1 MNTPQMHLR
10 NKIVAAAALPAL
22 ALATLTACGGSDSS
36 ETASSTP
43 IAQSSLGSPDDSGV
57 AETSPLNEEKLS
69 LEPVSQRQSD
79 DSMLAVSDVRLGA
92 HKGFDRIAIELAG
105 EGTPGYKVYYSKD
118 AMQQGSGNPI
128 AIDGDTI
135 LAIDLDGTTYPFE
148 VGIEEPSM
156 KPLRNDKT
164 AKVAEVVNAGTFEG
178 RTQLF
183 IGINGEKRPFT
194 VTQLSDPTRVVID
207 ISAK

>member
-1 MNTPQMHLR
+1 MNTPQVHLR
-10 NKIVAAAALPAL
+10 NKIVAAAGIPLMAFA
-22 ALATLTACGGSDSS
+22 ALTACAGNDSANNDSS
-36 ETASSTP
+36 AP
-43 IAQSSLGSPDDSGV
+43 IAQSSLSSTDGSGV
-57 AETSPLNEEKLS
+57 AETSPLNEDKLS
-69 LEPVSQRQSD
+69 LDPVSKRHSD
-79 DSMLAVSDVRLGA
+79 NALLAVSDVRLGA
-92 HKGFDRIAIELAG
+92 HDGFDRVTIELAG
-105 EGTPGYKVYYSKD
+105 DGTPGYKVSYVD
-118 AMQQGSGNPI
+118 AAFQQGSGN
-128 AIDGDTI
+128 AIDLAGDKI

-183 IGINGEKRPFT
+183 IGLKGDKQPFS
-194 VTQLSDPTRVVID
+194 VTELSNPTRVVID